1 MQARPEDVRLVLDG
15 VEWAGWKSCQIVRS
29 VDAMAGAFAF
39 GVTDRWQEGAL
50 PLPFAPG
57 MACSVT
63 AGGEPMIKGYV
74 DRVDHSLTQG
84 DHSTGIYGRDASA
97 DLVDCSAVHEPGSWK
112 NRPLSAL
119 CAELAAPFGVPVN
132 LEADEGA
139 VFPAFSIQPGEKVAE
154 AMQRLLKQRELLAMP
169 DGRGGLRLAKL
180 GQSVRSTVLEQGRN
194 LLEAQASFDAESIF
208 SRYVCTGQKQGTDSA
223 FGKACSVR
231 GVVEDTQVG
240 RYRPLVIRSSQQGE
254 AGYMRRRAQWEKT
267 SRRSKALTVNVT
279 VQGWRDEDGMLWTPG
294 DLVPVRLPLFFI
306 EAELLIAGVTYS
318 KGVQGTTAQL
328 ELREA
333 ASFMQEPAKPSGASS
348 GDGGN
353 PWAVW
358 AKQAREA
365 KASGQKVKEFV

>member
-1 MQARPEDVRLVLDG
+1 MRAKPEDVRLVLGG
-15 VEWAGWKSCQIVRS
+15 VEWKGWKSCQIVRS

-84 DHSTGIYGRDASA
+84 DHSIGINGRDASA

-112 NRPLSAL
+112 NMKLSAL
-119 CAELAAPFGVPVN
+119 CAELAAPFGVPVK
-132 LEADEGA
+132 LEAEEGA
-139 VFPAFSIQPGEKVAE
+139 VFPAYSIQPGETAAE

-169 DGRGGLRLAKL
+169 DGAGGLRLAKL
-180 GQSVRSTVLEQGRN
+180 GQKVRRTALEQGRN
-194 LLEAQASFDAESIF
+194 VLEAQASFNAEELF
-208 SRYVCTGQKQGTDSA
+208 SLYVCTGQKQGSDSA

-231 GVVEDTQVG
+231 GAVEDAETG
-240 RYRPLVIRSSQQGE
+240 RYRPLVLRPSQQGE
-254 AGYMRRRAQWEKT
+254 AGYMRQRAQWEKT
-267 SRRSKALTVNVT
+267 SRRSKALTVTVT
-279 VQGWRDEDGMLWTPG
+279 VQGWRDEDGVLWTPG

-306 EAELLIAGVTYS
+306 EAQLLIAGVTYS
-318 KGVQGTTAQL
+318 KGSHGTTARL

-333 ASFMQEPAKPSGASS
+333 ASFMQEPADSSGSGSGA
-348 GDGGN
+348 GGN

-358 AKQAREA
+358 VKQAKEA